1 MTIELLIGIAAGLIS
16 ILLGLVAWI
25 GSGMVSKLEKI
36 SDSLSK
42 IEKDFGVLSNDH
54 VHLKEEVKEI
64 KERVTILEK

>member
-1 MTIELLIGIAAGLIS
+1 MTVELLIAIAAGLIS
-16 ILLGLVAWI
+16 ILLTIVAWI
-25 GSGMVSKLEKI
+25 GNGMVGKLEKI

-64 KERVTILEK
+64 KDRVTILER